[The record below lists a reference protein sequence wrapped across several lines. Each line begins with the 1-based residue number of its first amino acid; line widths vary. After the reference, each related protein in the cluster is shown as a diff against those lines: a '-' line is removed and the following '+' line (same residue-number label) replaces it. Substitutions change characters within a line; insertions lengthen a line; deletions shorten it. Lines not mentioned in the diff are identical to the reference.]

1 MQSFITMK
9 TAIIYIRVSTDEQA
23 QKGYSQ
29 RSQEEKLNKYC
40 KDNHVE
46 IVQTVFEDHSAK
58 NFERPAWVTM
68 MKQFNINRTARPNLI
83 LFTRW
88 DRFSRNTANAYYTI
102 TQLQKLGIEPQ
113 ATDQPLDMS
122 IPENKVLL
130 AMYIVTA
137 EVENDRRSLNIK
149 QGIHKAKKE
158 GRYMGRAPIGYLN
171 MSLPDG
177 TKTIVPREPEA
188 TLIKKVFEGF
198 DENVSVRS
206 YYKTVLKIG
215 LKCSLNAFF
224 NILQN
229 PVYCGKIRVPS
240 LNGKNIVEVHG
251 IHNPLISINLFD
263 EVQSRIKRRDKKYV
277 KQNANSELMFRGM
290 LNCPLCLKKMSGS
303 GSKGRCKK
311 YFYYHCY
318 SSCGYRIRA
327 DKVNENL
334 LSVISLLKPNV
345 EYTPIFEDLIRKI
358 YGKLYEQKSIDKI
371 NINRSLHKMI
381 ERVANARELLVK
393 GTIDEEDYHSIKSDC
408 ENRIDILG
416 AQLNDA
422 YKLDV
427 QQERSFKKFA
437 SSFLKPACLF
447 QDTDNSIILKV
458 ASLFLNENLVYNDTN
473 IASYLKDEVKIVY
486 GFQYPNSEENFE
498 EATTR
503 NVSNNQ
509 QELITSIIKIELDKG
524 NKISIQKAIKIL
536 SFLTRLTEICIPT
549 KMKLD

>member
-1 MQSFITMK
+1 M
-9 TAIIYIRVSTDEQA
+9 
-23 QKGYSQ
+23 
-29 RSQEEKLNKYC
+29 
-40 KDNHVE
+40 
-46 IVQTVFEDHSAK
+46 FEDHSAK
-58 NFERPAWVTM
+58 NFERPAWITM

-113 ATDQPLDMS
+113 ATDHPLDMS

-130 AMYIVTA
+130 SMYIVTA
-137 EVENDRRSLNIK
+137 EVGNDRRSLNIK

-158 GRYMGRAPIGYLN
+158 GRYMGRAPIGYIN
-171 MSLPDG
+171 ISLPDG

-206 YYKTVLKIG
+206 YYKTVLNTG

-240 LNGKNIVEVHG
+240 LDGKTIVEVHG
-251 IHNPLISINLFD
+251 IHNPLISIDLFD
-263 EVQSRIKRRDKKYV
+263 EVQSRIKRRDKKYI
-277 KQNANSELMFRGM
+277 KQSANSELMFRGI
-290 LNCPLCLKKMSGS
+290 LNCPLCSKKMSGS
-303 GSKGRCKK
+303 GSKGRSKK
-311 YFYYHCY
+311 YFYYHCS
-318 SSCGYRIRA
+318 SSCGYRVRA
-327 DKVNENL
+327 DQVNENL
-334 LSVISLLKPNV
+334 LSGISLLKPKL

-358 YGKLYEQKSIDKI
+358 YGKLYEQKSIDKT

-393 GTIDEEDYHSIKSDC
+393 GTIDEEDYLSIKSDC

-416 AQLNDA
+416 TQLNDV

-427 QQERSFKKFA
+427 QQKQSLKKLTKC
-437 SSFLKPACLF
+437 FLKPALIF
-447 QDTDNSIILKV
+447 RGTDNSIELKV
-458 ASLFLNENLVYNDTN
+458 ASLFLNKDFVYSDADFT
-473 IASYLKDEVKIVY
+473 SHLKDEVRIVY
-486 GFQYPNSEENFE
+486 GSQYSNTKENFE
-498 EATTR
+498 EADIIK
-503 NVSNNQ
+503 NISKEQ
-509 QELITSIIKIELDKG
+509 QELISNVIKIELNKG
-524 NKISIQKAIKIL
+524 NKISTQNATKVL
-536 SFLTRLTEICIPT
+536 SFLLKLAEICISI
-549 KMKLD
+549 KIKVG

>member
-1 MQSFITMK
+1 MS

-40 KDNHVE
+40 RDNHIE

-58 NFERPAWVTM
+58 NFERPAWITM
-68 MKQFNINRTARPNLI
+68 IKQFNIDRTARPNLI

-122 IPENKVLL
+122 VPENKVLL

-171 MSLPDG
+171 ISLPDG
-177 TKTIVPREPEA
+177 TKTIIPHEPEA
-188 TLIKKVFEGF
+188 TLIKKAFRDF
-198 DENVSVRS
+198 DENISVRS
-206 YYKTVLKIG
+206 YHKTVLKSG

-240 LNGKNIVEVHG
+240 LNGKTIVEVQG
-251 IHNPLISINLFD
+251 IHKPLISIELFD
-263 EVQSRIKRRDKKYV
+263 EVQSRIKRRNKKYI
-277 KQNANSELMFRGM
+277 KQSANSELMFRGI
-290 LNCPLCLKKMSGS
+290 LSCPLCSKKISGS
-303 GSKGRCKK
+303 GSKGRSKK
-311 YFYYHCY
+311 YFYYHCS
-318 SSCGYRIRA
+318 SSCGYRVRA
-327 DKVNENL
+327 DQVNENL
-334 LSVISLLKPNV
+334 LSGIRLLKPNV
-345 EYTPIFEDLIRKI
+345 EYTLIFEDLIRKI
-358 YGKLYEQKSIDKI
+358 YGKLYEQKSIDKT

-408 ENRIDILG
+408 ENRIGILG
-416 AQLNDA
+416 TQLNDA

-427 QQERSFKKFA
+427 QQKQSLKKLT
-437 SSFLKPACLF
+437 SCFLKPVRLF
-447 QDTDNSIILKV
+447 QDIDNSVILRV
-458 ASLFLNENLVYNDTN
+458 ASLFLNENLVYNDTS
-473 IASYLKDEVKIVY
+473 IANYLKDEVKIVY
-486 GFQYPNSEENFE
+486 GFQYLNSEEKFE
-498 EATTR
+498 EAEIIKNT
-503 NVSNNQ
+503 SKEQ
-509 QELITSIIKIELDKG
+509 KELISSIMKVELNKG
-524 NKISIQKAIKIL
+524 NKISIQKAVKV
-536 SFLTRLTEICIPT
+536 SFFLLKLAEICISI
-549 KMKLD
+549 KIKIG

>member
-1 MQSFITMK
+1 MK

-40 KDNHVE
+40 KDNRIE
-46 IVQTVFEDHSAK
+46 IVQTIFEDHSAK
-58 NFERPAWVTM
+58 TFDRPAWRAM
-68 MKQFNINRTARPNLI
+68 MKSLTSGRAKRPSLI

-88 DRFSRNTANAYYTI
+88 DRFSRNTANAYYAI
-102 TQLQKLGIEPQ
+102 TQLQKLDIEPQ

-158 GRYMGRAPIGYLN
+158 GRYMGRAPIGYIN
-171 MSLPDG
+171 IPMPDG

-188 TLIKKVFEGF
+188 TLIRKAFEGF
-198 DENVSVRS
+198 YENISVRS
-206 YYKTVLKIG
+206 YYKNILKSG

-229 PVYCGKIRVPS
+229 PVYCGKIKVPS
-240 LNGKNIVEVHG
+240 LDGKTIVEG
-251 IHNPLISINLFD
+251 IHNPLISVELFND
-263 EVQSRIKRRDKKYV
+263 VQLRIKRRDKKYV
-277 KQNANSELMFRGM
+277 KQSENSELMFRGM
-290 LNCPLCLKKMSGS
+290 LSCPLCSKKMSGS
-303 GSKGRCKK
+303 GSKGRSKK
-311 YFYYHCY
+311 YFYYHCS

-327 DKVNENL
+327 DKVNKNL
-334 LSVISLLKPNV
+334 LSGISLLKPNV
-345 EYTPIFEDLIRKI
+345 KYTPAFEDLIRKI
-358 YGKLYEQKSIDKI
+358 YDKLHQQKSIDKN

-393 GTIDEEDYHSIKSDC
+393 GTIDEEDYLTIKSDC

-427 QQERSFKKFA
+427 QQKQCLKK
-437 SSFLKPACLF
+437 L
-447 QDTDNSIILKV
+447 
-458 ASLFLNENLVYNDTN
+458 
-473 IASYLKDEVKIVY
+473 
-486 GFQYPNSEENFE
+486 
-498 EATTR
+498 
-503 NVSNNQ
+503 
-509 QELITSIIKIELDKG
+509 TSC
-524 NKISIQKAIKIL
+524 
-536 SFLTRLTEICIPT
+536 FF
-549 KMKLD
+549 

>member
-1 MQSFITMK
+1 MTS
-9 TAIIYIRVSTDEQA
+9 AIIYIRVSTDEQA

-40 KDNHVE
+40 KDNHIE
-46 IVQTVFEDHSAK
+46 IVQTIFEDHSAK
-58 NFERPAWVTM
+58 NFERPAWAAM
-68 MKQFNINRTARPNLI
+68 MKQLNINKATRPHLI

-88 DRFSRNTANAYYTI
+88 DRFSRNTANAYYMI
-102 TQLQKLGIEPQ
+102 SHLQKLGIEPQ

-158 GRYMGRAPIGYLN
+158 GRYMGRAPIGYIN
-171 MSLPDG
+171 ISLPDG

-188 TLIKKVFEGF
+188 TLIKKAFRDF
-198 DENVSVRS
+198 DESISVRF
-206 YYKTVLKIG
+206 YHKAVLKSG

-229 PVYCGKIRVPS
+229 PVYCGKISVPS
-240 LNGKNIVEVHG
+240 LDGKNIVEVHG
-251 IHNPLISINLFD
+251 IHNPLISIELFD
-263 EVQSRIKRRDKKYV
+263 KVQSRIKRRDKKYV

-303 GSKGRCKK
+303 GSKGRSKK
-311 YFYYHCY
+311 YFYYHC
-318 SSCGYRIRA
+318 SSSYGYRIRA

-334 LSVISLLKPNV
+334 LSMISLLKPNV
-345 EYTPIFEDLIRKI
+345 EYTPIFENLIRKI

-408 ENRIDILG
+408 ENKIDILG

-422 YKLDV
+422 YRLDV
-427 QQERSFKKFA
+427 QQERSFKKLA

-447 QDTDNSIILKV
+447 KDTDNSIILKV
-458 ASLFLNENLVYNDTN
+458 ASLFLNENLIYNDTN
-473 IASYLKDEVKIVY
+473 IANYLKDEVKIVC
-486 GFQYPNSEENFE
+486 GFQYLNSEENFE
-498 EATTR
+498 EATTC
-503 NVSNNQ
+503 NFSKEQ
-509 QELITSIIKIELDKG
+509 QELITNILKIELGKG
-524 NKISIQKAIKIL
+524 NKISTQSAIKVL
-536 SFLTRLTEICIPT
+536 SFLLKLAKTCISI
-549 KMKLD
+549 KMEVS

>member
-1 MQSFITMK
+1 MS

-40 KDNHVE
+40 KDNRIE
-46 IVQTVFEDHSAK
+46 IVQTIFEDHSAK
-58 NFERPAWVTM
+58 NFERPAWITM
-68 MKQFNINRTARPNLI
+68 MKQFNINRTARPNLV

-88 DRFSRNTANAYYTI
+88 DRFSRNTANAYYMI

-122 IPENKVLL
+122 VPENKVLL

-171 MSLPDG
+171 ISLPDG
-177 TKTIVPREPEA
+177 TKTIIPREPEA
-188 TLIKKVFEGF
+188 TLIKKAFLDF
-198 DENVSVRS
+198 DENISVR
-206 YYKTVLKIG
+206 YYHKTVLKSG

-240 LNGKNIVEVHG
+240 LNGKTIVEVQG
-251 IHNPLISINLFD
+251 IHKPLISIELFD
-263 EVQSRIKRRDKKYV
+263 EVQSRIKRRNKKYT
-277 KQNANSELMFRGM
+277 KQSSNSELMFRGI
-290 LNCPLCLKKMSGS
+290 LSCPLCSKKISGS
-303 GSKGRCKK
+303 GSKGRSKK
-311 YFYYHCY
+311 YFYYHCS
-318 SSCGYRIRA
+318 SSCGYRVRA
-327 DKVNENL
+327 DQVNENL
-334 LSVISLLKPNV
+334 LSGIRLLKPNV

-358 YGKLYEQKSIDKI
+358 YGKLYEQKSIDKT

-408 ENRIDILG
+408 ENRIGILG
-416 AQLNDA
+416 TQLNDA

-427 QQERSFKKFA
+427 QQKQSLKKLTKC
-437 SSFLKPACLF
+437 FLKPALIF
-447 QDTDNSIILKV
+447 RSTDNSIELKV
-458 ASLFLNENLVYNDTN
+458 ALLFLNKDFVYSDNGITN
-473 IASYLKDEVKIVY
+473 HLKDEVRIVY
-486 GFQYPNSEENFE
+486 GVQYLNTKEKFE
-498 EATTR
+498 EAEIIK
-503 NVSNNQ
+503 NISKEQ
-509 QELITSIIKIELDKG
+509 QELITSNPLCG
-524 NKISIQKAIKIL
+524 LRAL
-536 SFLTRLTEICIPT
+536 
-549 KMKLD
+549 

>member
-1 MQSFITMK
+1 ML

-40 KDNHVE
+40 RDNHIE
-46 IVQTVFEDHSAK
+46 IVQTIFEDHSAK
-58 NFERPAWVTM
+58 NFDRPAWTSM
-68 MKQFNINRTARPNLI
+68 IKELNMNRATRPNLI

-102 TQLQKLGIEPQ
+102 TQLQKIGIEPQ

-122 IPENKVLL
+122 VPENKVLL

-171 MSLPDG
+171 ISLPDG

-188 TLIKKVFEGF
+188 TLIKKAFRDF
-198 DENVSVRS
+198 DENISVRS
-206 YYKTVLKIG
+206 YHKTVLRGG

-240 LNGKNIVEVHG
+240 LNGKTIVEVQG
-251 IHNPLISINLFD
+251 IHKPLISIEIFD
-263 EVQSRIKRRDKKYV
+263 EVQSRIKRRDKKYI
-277 KQNANSELMFRGM
+277 KQSDNSELMFRGI
-290 LNCPLCLKKMSGS
+290 LSCPLCSKKMSGS
-303 GSKGRCKK
+303 GSKGRSKK
-311 YFYYHCY
+311 YFYYHCS
-318 SSCGYRIRA
+318 SSCGYRVRA
-327 DKVNENL
+327 DQVNENL
-334 LSVISLLKPNV
+334 LSGIRLLKPNV

-358 YGKLYEQKSIDKI
+358 YGKLYEQKSIDKT
-371 NINRSLHKMI
+371 NINRSLYKMI

-408 ENRIDILG
+408 ENRISILG
-416 AQLNDA
+416 TQLNDA
-422 YKLDV
+422 YKLDI
-427 QQERSFKKFA
+427 QQKQSLKKLTKC
-437 SSFLKPACLF
+437 FLKPALIF
-447 QDTDNSIILKV
+447 RGTDNSIELKV
-458 ASLFLNENLVYNDTN
+458 ASLFLNKDFVYSDADFT
-473 IASYLKDEVKIVY
+473 SHLKDEVRIVY
-486 GFQYPNSEENFE
+486 VSQHSNTKENFE
-498 EATTR
+498 EAEVIKNISKEQEDIIS
-503 NVSNNQ
+503 NVIEI
-509 QELITSIIKIELDKG
+509 ELIKG
-524 NKISIQKAIKIL
+524 NKISTQNATKVL
-536 SFLTRLTEICIPT
+536 SFLLKLAEICISI
-549 KMKLD
+549 KIKIG

>member
-1 MQSFITMK
+1 MTS
-9 TAIIYIRVSTDEQA
+9 AIIYIRVSTDEQA

-40 KDNHVE
+40 RDNHIE
-46 IVQTVFEDHSAK
+46 IVQTIFEDDSAK
-58 NFERPAWVTM
+58 NFERPAWIAM
-68 MKQFNINRTARPNLI
+68 MKQLNMNKTRRPQLI

-102 TQLQKLGIEPQ
+102 NQLQKLGIEPQ

-122 IPENKVLL
+122 VPENKVLL

-158 GRYMGRAPIGYLN
+158 GRYMGRAPIGYIN
-171 MSLPDG
+171 ISLPDG
-177 TKTIVPREPEA
+177 TKTIIPREPEA
-188 TLIKKVFEGF
+188 TLIKKAFLDF
-198 DENVSVRS
+198 DENISVR
-206 YYKTVLKIG
+206 YYHKTVLKSG

-240 LNGKNIVEVHG
+240 LNRKTIVKVQG
-251 IHNPLISINLFD
+251 IHKPLISIELFD
-263 EVQSRIKRRDKKYV
+263 EVQSRIKRRNKKYI
-277 KQNANSELMFRGM
+277 KQSANSELMFRGI
-290 LNCPLCLKKMSGS
+290 LSCPLCSKKISGS
-303 GSKGRCKK
+303 GSKGMSKK
-311 YFYYHCY
+311 YFYYHCS
-318 SSCGYRIRA
+318 SSCGYRVRA
-327 DKVNENL
+327 DQVNENL
-334 LSVISLLKPNV
+334 LSGSRLLKPNV

-358 YGKLYEQKSIDKI
+358 YVKMYEQKSIDKT

-408 ENRIDILG
+408 ENRIGILG
-416 AQLNDA
+416 TQLNDA

-427 QQERSFKKFA
+427 QQKQSLKKLTKC
-437 SSFLKPACLF
+437 FLKPALIF
-447 QDTDNSIILKV
+447 RGTDNSLELKV
-458 ASLFLNENLVYNDTN
+458 ALLFLNKDFVYSDNGITN
-473 IASYLKDEVKIVY
+473 QLKDEVRIVY
-486 GFQYPNSEENFE
+486 GVQYLNTKEKFE
-498 EATTR
+498 EAEIIK
-503 NVSNNQ
+503 NISKEQ

-524 NKISIQKAIKIL
+524 NRISTQSAIKVL
-536 SFLTRLTEICIPT
+536 SFLLKLAKTCISI
-549 KMKLD
+549 KI